1 MTQRENVVY
10 RGIPQ
15 AALVGLLGFM
25 FTGLM
30 QARGMVP
37 PGFHFTLLGAAGGAF
52 IGWGINRALL
62 SSGEKAA
69 GSIYAPSG
77 STTAYTPTFSHI
89 EALEVRGDLDGAAR
103 AWEEA
108 IAEHPM
114 NALVR
119 VRVADF
125 HLRTRKDPRRAAV
138 HYREARELGTAN
150 SDLQRYIGQK
160 LADLYLGPLRET
172 GKGMIELRRLIEGF
186 PGSREADG
194 ARVALAALKA
204 EMRDAGRH
212 DSRSGE

>member
-1 MTQRENVVY
+1 MAQRENVMY

-15 AALVGLLGFM
+15 AAFIGLLGFM

-37 PGFHFTLLGAAGGAF
+37 SGIHFTLLGAAGGAF
-52 IGWGINRALL
+52 IGWGINRLLL
-62 SSGEKAA
+62 SGGEKAA

-77 STTAYTPTFSHI
+77 KTTAYTPTFSHI
-89 EALEVRGDLDGAAR
+89 EALEVRGDIEGATR

-108 IAEHPM
+108 MAEHAT

-125 HLRTRKDPRRAAV
+125 HLRTRKDPRRAAA

-150 SDLQRYIGQK
+150 DDLRRYIGQK
-160 LADLYLGPLRET
+160 LADLYLGPLRER
-172 GKGMIELRRLIEGF
+172 GKGMVELRRLIEGF
-186 PGSREADG
+186 PGSTEAEG
-194 ARVALAALKA
+194 ARVALASLKA
-204 EMRDAGRH
+204 EMREER
-212 DSRSGE
+212 REE